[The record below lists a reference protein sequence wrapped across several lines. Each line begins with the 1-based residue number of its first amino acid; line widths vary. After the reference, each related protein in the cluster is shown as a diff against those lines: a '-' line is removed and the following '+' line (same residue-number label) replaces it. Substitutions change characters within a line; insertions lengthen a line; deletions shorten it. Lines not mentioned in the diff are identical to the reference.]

1 MQSNPIIKA
10 GVPPPMVVNHYWMV
24 ENGGNVW
31 NPKG

>member
-10 GVPPPMVVNHYWMV
+10 GIPPPMVNHYWMV